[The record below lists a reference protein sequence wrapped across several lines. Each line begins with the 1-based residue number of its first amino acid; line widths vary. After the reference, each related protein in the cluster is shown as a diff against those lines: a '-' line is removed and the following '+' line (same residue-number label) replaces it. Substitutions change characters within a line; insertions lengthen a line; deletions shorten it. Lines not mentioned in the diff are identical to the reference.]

1 MPLKERERE
10 RERDRERAQRRR
22 EGGVTSRPAHS
33 SSPAILMSLTRAD
46 GVEVAGTR
54 TAREE
59 E

>member
-10 RERDRERAQRRR
+10 KGR
-22 EGGVTSRPAHS
+22 GGGGKGVTSGPAHG